1 MIVTLLWRITLLS
14 LSAFSSPLSPAQTE
28 DPRVTT
34 LKKGE
39 SVYFTAKL
47 QNLSDKLSLTPDQ
60 QRKLRPIAEQETAYL
75 EEIRANPVLSMKD
88 KLKRFRTIVGNS
100 DQEMKKFLSAQQW
113 QTLQALRKTQYADL
127 KKLANTN

>member
-1 MIVTLLWRITLLS
+1 VGRKLAHHTWQRHTCTFGQRMIVTLLWRITLLS
-14 LSAFSSPLSPAQTE
+14 LSAFSSPVSPAQTE

-47 QNLSDKLSLTPDQ
+47 QHLSDKLSLTPDQ
-60 QRKLRPIAEQETAYL
+60 QSKLTPIAEQETAYL

-88 KLKRFRTIVGNS
+88 KLESSGQS
-100 DQEMKKFLSAQQW
+100 
-113 QTLQALRKTQYADL
+113 
-127 KKLANTN
+127 